1 MKDVALLTVDGRSQ
15 LRMERHLHHPPE
27 KVWSALT
34 DPAHIGK
41 WYPFPVAELELK
53 EGGKVSFD
61 AGDGSTFEGVITEV
75 DPPKVFAFRE
85 EGDLLRFEITP
96 EEGGAL
102 LVFSHTFDDRPASA
116 SNASGW
122 TDSLDALEQV
132 VAGQDE
138 IRVDNDS
145 VALHERLVKEFG
157 LDQGSAETT
166 EDGWTVRYERQLR
179 VPADEVWVKLSGSD
193 AVNTGSAVPSGFAH
207 TGLSTAEV
215 TAAEKAERIEFGWL
229 NDGKPAGTVRYE
241 FRPGNGGARMT
252 VVQTGEPGSELLRDP
267 ALHAWHDHVEGLAA
281 ELFKARG

>member
-1 MKDVALLTVDGRSQ
+1 
-15 LRMERHLHHPPE
+15 MERHLRHPPE

-34 DPAHIGK
+34 DPEHIGR
-41 WYPFPVAELELK
+41 WYPFPAVELDLR
-53 EGGKVSFD
+53 EGGKVGFD

-85 EGDLLRFEITP
+85 EDDLLRFEITP
-96 EEGGAL
+96 EEGGTL

-122 TDSLDALEQV
+122 TDCLDALEQV
-132 VAGQDE
+132 VEGRDD

-166 EDGWTVRYERQLR
+166 AAGWTVRYERQLR
-179 VPADEVWVKLSGSD
+179 VPADEVWAELSGSD
-193 AVNTGSAVPSGFAH
+193 AVSVGGAVPSGFAH
-207 TGLSTAEV
+207 PGLSATEV
-215 TAAEKAERIEFGWL
+215 TAVTESERVEFEWL

-241 FRPGNGGARMT
+241 FQPGNGGARMT
-252 VVQTGEPGSELLRDP
+252 VVQTGEPGSEVLRDP
-267 ALHAWHDHVEGLAA
+267 ALRAWHDHVEGVAD
-281 ELFKARG
+281 ELFKARA